1 MDNKLAAA
9 VLAATLVLA
18 SCAST
23 QAQGKAPDWI
33 FATPK
38 PDASNTYFVGS
49 SSDPSGDASTA
60 SNDAAANLIASITQ
74 YLGVKIDVNS
84 SAEAK
89 ATLDSYSA
97 SIKSTVTSTSKN
109 QLAGFAI
116 KERFVQTDKKTKRVT
131 VYLLASYATADLEKE
146 KARISK
152 LFKEREDA
160 VAKPEAEGRALESEG
175 RAYEALRKYVEA
187 AVVASGSDIDNA
199 DVKLQRNM
207 NNARGAL
214 SRLRFDASASAG
226 YSGFAGQAFAKPLV
240 FKLVAGE
247 GAAAP
252 GVPGALVLLSYQRKS
267 GTRLVSKTESVMTD
281 ASGGVSFT
289 PPVPDFVGKAKF
301 TLKLDFQSSL
311 DLLDKLPEK
320 YAAYRDSLADELR
333 AKSFDLPY
341 EVLSKARSS
350 SMAIAIVDVDE
361 AGAVVEGNKT
371 QGALVEALAREKFAV
386 KGISVAAESLKAMD
400 EAAAVAAAKASG
412 KYERVAF
419 GAAVVTEL
427 RKDGKN
433 YLCSAKAS
441 VKVIEIASGNV
452 IYSAERGI
460 TGFGSDE
467 KSARAAAF
475 RDLGLTSL
483 GKDMLSS
490 LP

>member
-1 MDNKLAAA
+1 MDKKLAAA

-38 PDASNTYFVGS
+38 SDASNTYFVGS
-49 SSDPSGDASTA
+49 SSDPTGDASAA
-60 SNDAAANLIASITQ
+60 SNDAGANLIASITQ
-74 YLGVKIDVNS
+74 YIGVKIDVNS
-84 SAEAK
+84 TAEAK
-89 ATLDSYSA
+89 ASLESYSA
-97 SIKSTVTSTSKN
+97 SIRSTVNTTSKN

-131 VYLLASYATADLEKE
+131 VYILASYVTADLEKE

-160 VAKPEAEGRALESEG
+160 VAKPEAEGAALESAG
-175 RAYEALRKYVEA
+175 RAFEALRKYIEA
-187 AVVASGSDIDNA
+187 AVVASGIDIDNA
-199 DVKLQRNM
+199 DVKLQRNL

-226 YSGFAGQAFAKPLV
+226 YSGFAGQEFSKPLV
-240 FKLVAGE
+240 VRLVAGE

-281 ASGGVSFT
+281 ATGGISFT
-289 PPVPDFVGKAKF
+289 PPAPDFVGKAKF
-301 TLKLDFQSSL
+301 TLKLDFQSSI

-320 YAAYRDSLADELR
+320 YAAYRDSLIDELR
-333 AKSFDLPY
+333 AKTFDLPY
-341 EVLSKARSS
+341 EVLSKARSA
-350 SMAIAIVDVDE
+350 SMAIAIVDIDE
-361 AGAVVEGNKT
+361 SGAIVEGNKT
-371 QGALVEALAREKFAV
+371 QAGLVEALTREKFVV
-386 KGISVAAESLKAMD
+386 KGLSVSPDSLKAMD
-400 EAAAVAAAKASG
+400 EAAAIAAAKAAG
-412 KYERVAF
+412 KFERVAL
-419 GAAVVTEL
+419 GTAVVSEL

-441 VKVIEIASGNV
+441 VKVVEVASGNV
-452 IYSAERGI
+452 IYNAERGI

-475 RDLGLTSL
+475 RDLGLSSL